1 MQVQVDKKQENT
13 SQLSAETRKQTG
25 GEFAFQF
32 ADNRP
37 EAGMHRTVQAA
48 ADQSAQSRKTA
59 QLQVMADNFPSQV
72 AIQQQK
78 NDTGLPDK
86 LKSGIEHLSGYS
98 LNDVKVHYNS
108 AKPAQLQAHA
118 YAQGTDIHIA
128 SGQEK
133 HLAHEAWHVVQQ
145 KQGRVQPT
153 VQLKGNVNVND
164 DAGLENEADVMGAK
178 ALQTLQMKSVASV
191 SSSSPDTKATPVVQL
206 VRYNNPSELRN
217 EMNKAEEFSDLSK
230 AQIESLS
237 KEFPVWFLGTYK
249 TSYREI
255 DFENAKLR
263 EEINKMISATDEFTD
278 LEGQALTTRINETDE
293 DKLLIGYRAM
303 GENRPDKKAAM
314 PFGDGTQIG
323 TQIGNGLYVAKKHE
337 VAMEYAQ
344 QYVTQGMIGVIQEV
358 YLNVRMIKDTI
369 KLKGISVKEWWKQYD
384 KTNDDTWDVL
394 VASISGKVGA
404 IQYKVNPK
412 HKESGLLELRDIQRV
427 VE

>member
-59 QLQVMADNFPSQV
+59 QLQAMADNFPSHV

-133 HLAHEAWHVVQQ
+133 HLAHEAWHVIQQ

-178 ALQTLQMKSVASV
+178 ALQTKADSGIF
-191 SSSSPDTKATPVVQL
+191 SPEQELNQVVPVVQAVSSL
-206 VRYNNPSELRN
+206 VVQRVSIDLSAAEVIKPGPPPTLKEGDYFYKVFNTEAQARIMEQNWDNADSQGVLTPAHKVVAVTRGGAKWAFRSKGVAGTFFQFSKPGHTARVTGWIGIQTDKILLGRLRN
-217 EMNKAEEFSDLSK
+217 IFDYVRTGIGDG
-230 AQIESLS
+230 QG
-237 KEFPVWFLGTYK
+237 F
-249 TSYREI
+249 
-255 DFENAKLR
+255 FENSDGGNIWFID
-263 EEINKMISATDEFTD
+263 INPNGTTPDAQDVVAAIDVRLA
-278 LEGQALTTRINETDE
+278 AL
-293 DKLLIGYRAM
+293 G
-303 GENRPDKKAAM
+303 
-314 PFGDGTQIG
+314 
-323 TQIGNGLYVAKKHE
+323 
-337 VAMEYAQ
+337 
-344 QYVTQGMIGVIQEV
+344 
-358 YLNVRMIKDTI
+358 
-369 KLKGISVKEWWKQYD
+369 
-384 KTNDDTWDVL
+384 
-394 VASISGKVGA
+394 
-404 IQYKVNPK
+404 
-412 HKESGLLELRDIQRV
+412 
-427 VE
+427 